1 MDYNRYCDASL
12 LECDHSEGG
21 FYYAIEADEESARV
35 MSTAAHE
42 VVERVTAK
50 WMERPGVV
58 CCHFDINDA
67 EIEISINSP
76 NDDIDSF
83 ARFRLPLDELMISA
97 AMTAEDWVRR
107 SPSDVSA
114 ILRKLAD
121 EIDAAAGQD

>member
-1 MDYNRYCDASL
+1 MDYNRYCDATL

-21 FYYAIEADEESARV
+21 FFDAIEADEESSRV

-42 VVERVTAK
+42 AIERVTVK

-58 CCHFDINDA
+58 CCHFDIEDA
-67 EIEISINSP
+67 EIEININSP
-76 NDDIDSF
+76 NDDVDSF
-83 ARFRLPLDELMISA
+83 ARFRLPLGELLISA
-97 AMTAEDWVRR
+97 AMTAHDWVRK

-121 EIDAAAGQD
+121 EIDAAAGGN